1 MSISSE
7 PLAMPNAD
15 TVPQPVGILLSE
27 VKPERVEW
35 LWESRIPLGKLTI
48 LDGDPGLG
56 KSSLSLDIAARV
68 SRGLPMPGSAGRVSP
83 SGVVLLSAEDD
94 LADTIRPRLD
104 AAGADV
110 SRILALRVVPDGEDE
125 RPPSIPGDLGYVS
138 WAIERVDAR
147 LVVIDPLMAFL
158 GGEVDGHKDQSV
170 RRALHRLA
178 ALAEDHHVAIVVVRH
193 LNKAVGGNPLYRGGG
208 SIGII
213 GAARSG
219 LLVGRDPDDESR
231 RVLATTKC
239 NLAREAESLSFH
251 LEQHEGVSR
260 VVWDGVSAHDAGC
273 LLAEQDGDQSALDEA
288 KEIVADI
295 LANGPV
301 PSADLR
307 RRALNE
313 GVSERTMRRAR
324 GALGAVK
331 RKGGMKGGWT
341 WELPESA
348 EGGRTWPT
356 PNLGQLGHLQES
368 WTPSEPVKSEDED
381 DDDEIEEID

>member
-1 MSISSE
+1 MSTASDL
-7 PLAMPNAD
+7 LAMPDA
-15 TVPQPVGILLSE
+15 TIPQPVGVLLSE

-35 LWESRIPLGKLTI
+35 LWDARIPLGKLTI

-56 KSSLSLDIAARV
+56 KSTLSLDIAARV
-68 SRGLPMPGSAGRVSP
+68 SRGLPMPGSMEHMEP

-110 SRILALRVVPDGEDE
+110 SRILALRTVPDGEED
-125 RPPSIPGDLGYVS
+125 RPPSIPADLDYLAC
-138 WAIERVDAR
+138 AIERVDAR
-147 LVVIDPLMAFL
+147 LVVVDPLMAFL

-178 ALAEDHHVAIVVVRH
+178 ALAEDHHVAVVVVRH

-219 LLVGRDPDDESR
+219 LLVGRDPDDENR
-231 RVLATTKC
+231 RVLASTKA
-239 NLAREAESLSFH
+239 NLAQEAESLSFH
-251 LEQHEGVSR
+251 IEQHEGASR
-260 VVWDGVSAHDAGC
+260 VSWDGVSSHGAGC
-273 LLAEQDGDQSALDEA
+273 LLAEAEGDQSALDEA
-288 KEIVADI
+288 KEIVRDI

-301 PSADLR
+301 SSADLR
-307 RRALNE
+307 RRAMNE

-331 RKGGMKGGWT
+331 QKRGMQGGWT
-341 WELPESA
+341 WELPTEA
-348 EGGRTWPT
+348 EDGRTWPASN
-356 PNLGQLGHLQES
+356 PGQLGHLRDS
-368 WTPSEPVKSEDED
+368 WPPSEAEALPFEDVE
-381 DDDEIEEID
+381 DDEIEEID